1 MGKTQGYPNL
11 WRDIPGAGMQAS
23 EKGHPLAGAA
33 VPVRGRGRHWDWCW
47 GCGQAGVGSL
57 LHGPALLFSSSF
69 LHFLY
74 WLILTENQLTKE
86 THSFQSPREE
96 LRRALK
102 LRDNS
107 WVTSTHLALSQ
118 DGQFGCKILH
128 GVVGTAFV
136 SDDGLPTVF
145 WSHPSSSS
153 LGSALAPGVRFR
165 LRAAIYVSFE
175 NQGLG
180 GFFFFFCICLSFW
193 YHLCVI
199 ALFSL
204 DKWESW
210 LRKRNTCK

>member
-1 MGKTQGYPNL
+1 MGKTQGYQNL

-47 GCGQAGVGSL
+47 GCSQAWVGSQ
-57 LHGPALLFSSSF
+57 LHGRALLLSSSF
-69 LHFLY
+69 LRFLY
-74 WLILTENQLTKE
+74 WLIPTENQLTKE

-107 WVTSTHLALSQ
+107 WVTSTLNSVRMANLDAKSSTGLLELLLWVMMGSPPCSGASLPPIVW
-118 DGQFGCKILH
+118 GQPWHQEWG
-128 GVVGTAFV
+128 
-136 SDDGLPTVF
+136 SDSGQLIMCF
-145 WSHPSSSS
+145 WEP
-153 LGSALAPGVRFR
+153 GSWW
-165 LRAAIYVSFE
+165 I
-175 NQGLG
+175 
-180 GFFFFFCICLSFW
+180 FFCICLSFR
-193 YHLCVI
+193 YHLWVI
-199 ALFSL
+199 ALLSL